1 MIFNDLIVLEISLV
15 SLVFFYITTINL
27 TTLLYI
33 AGIYLMLVGLL
44 CLVNDCDIYIGF
56 LWVIDLG
63 VGLIF
68 FIFILHF
75 TSFLFQKSQFSLSSR
90 YFFIF
95 YVFSIFYF
103 SVFYFFSFGNNN
115 LMDFNSL
122 KVWYFK
128 IQHLD
133 YYFVFNSH
141 EVTELNLLKDS
152 YFILNS
158 FEFFVINFSILFG
171 LLGSIFLCF
180 LIQRIFNFI
189 NYNYIVL
196 SGTLHNIDSSFFMKL
211 QDYLTQVNTPQN
223 TRVWSRS
230 RGN

>member
-1 MIFNDLIVLEISLV
+1 VIELVLLSLI
-15 SLVFFYITTINL
+15 FFYITTINL

-33 AGIYLMLVGLL
+33 SGIYLMLIGIL
-44 CLVNDCDIYIGF
+44 CLINDCDIYIGF

-75 TSFLFQKSQFSLSSR
+75 TSFLFQKPQFTVSLR

-95 YVFSIFYF
+95 YIFIFFYIF
-103 SVFYFFSFGNNN
+103 LFYFFSFNAQTHNT
-115 LMDFNSL
+115 LTL
-122 KVWYFK
+122 TKTWYFK

-133 YYFVFNSH
+133 YYTVYNSF
-141 EVTELNLLKDS
+141 EVSELNTLKDS
-152 YFILNS
+152 YFLLNS

-180 LIQRIFNFI
+180 LVQRVFNFL
-189 NYNYIVL
+189 NYNFIINSNTL
-196 SGTLHNIDSSFFMKL
+196 SKIDSSFFIRL
-211 QDYLTQVNTPQN
+211 QDYITQTNTPQA
-223 TRVWSRS
+223 TRVWSRK
-230 RGN
+230 RLLK

>member
-1 MIFNDLIVLEISLV
+1 MVFNDLIFLEIALL

-27 TTLLYI
+27 TTLLYVS
-33 AGIYLMLVGLL
+33 GIYLMLIGVL
-44 CLVNDCDIYIGF
+44 CLINDCDIYIGF

-75 TSFLFQKSQFSLSSR
+75 TSFLFQKPHFSISLK
-90 YFFIF
+90 YFFVF
-95 YVFSIFYF
+95 YVFILFYLSI
-103 SVFYFFSFGNNN
+103 FYFFSFNSPN
-115 LMDFNSL
+115 LTDHNL
-122 KVWYFK
+122 TKTWYFK
-128 IQHLD
+128 VQHLD
-133 YYFVFNSH
+133 YYFIFNSH
-141 EVTELNLLKDS
+141 EVSELNTLKDS

-189 NYNYIVL
+189 NYNYITV
-196 SGTLHNIDSSFFMKL
+196 SNTLGNIDSSFFIRL
-211 QDYLTQVNTPQN
+211 QDYLTQNNTPQN

-230 RGN
+230 KTK

>member
-1 MIFNDLIVLEISLV
+1 MLFNDLMVLEIALL

-27 TTLLYI
+27 TTLLYVS
-33 AGIYLMLVGLL
+33 GIYLMLIGVL
-44 CLVNDCDIYIGF
+44 CLINDCDIYIGF

-75 TSFLFQKSQFSLSSR
+75 TSFLFQKPQFTISLR
-90 YFFIF
+90 YILVVYIFI
-95 YVFSIFYF
+95 IFYF
-103 SVFYFFSFGNNN
+103 AIFYFFSFTANSHNNF
-115 LMDFNSL
+115 LST
-122 KVWYFK
+122 KTWYFK
-128 IQHLD
+128 IQHID

-141 EVTELNLLKDS
+141 EVTELNTLKDS

-180 LIQRIFNFI
+180 IVQRIFNFI
-189 NYNYIVL
+189 NFNFIINAN
-196 SGTLHNIDSSFFMKL
+196 TLNNIDSSFFIRL
-211 QDYLTQVNTPQN
+211 QDYISQTNTPQA
-223 TRVWSRS
+223 TRVWSRKKK
-230 RGN
+230 

>member
-1 MIFNDLIVLEISLV
+1 MVFNDLIFLEITLL
-15 SLVFFYITTINL
+15 SLVFFYLTTINL
-27 TTLLYI
+27 TTLLYVS
-33 AGIYLMLVGLL
+33 GIYLMLIGIL
-44 CLVNDCDIYIGF
+44 CLINDCDIYIGF

-75 TSFLFQKSQFSLSSR
+75 TSFLFQKPHFSITTR
-90 YFFIF
+90 YFFMFYIF
-95 YVFSIFYF
+95 LLFYIFFFYF
-103 SVFYFFSFGNNN
+103 YSFSANN
-115 LMDFNSL
+115 LMSYSFT
-122 KVWYFK
+122 KTWYFK

-133 YYFVFNSH
+133 YYFIFNSR

-152 YFILNS
+152 YFLLNS

-189 NYNYIVL
+189 NYNFIKN
-196 SGTLHNIDSSFFMKL
+196 SNTLESIDSSFFIRL
-211 QDYLTQVNTPQN
+211 QDYLSQTNTPQN
-223 TRVWSRS
+223 TRVWSRVKK
-230 RGN
+230 